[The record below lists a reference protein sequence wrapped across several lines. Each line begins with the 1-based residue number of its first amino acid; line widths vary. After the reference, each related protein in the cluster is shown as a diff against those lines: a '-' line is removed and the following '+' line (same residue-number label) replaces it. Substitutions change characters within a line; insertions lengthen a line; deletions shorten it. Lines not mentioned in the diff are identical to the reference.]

1 MKSSTLSAVQHLTD
15 ALTSLEEAQRAL
27 QITAEVQ
34 PTWLVSETIGR
45 TKESIETVEVAGAH
59 VAELLR
65 SEEGD

>member
-65 SEEGD
+65 SGEGD